1 MDLEPSANQKNRETY
16 FHTLKNHRAD
26 FDRLDGFSLTG
37 NAIIKNDFEKKEELS
52 GVEQWTLK
60 SLEYDQVKEM
70 VKSEAATVLG
80 KEKVSQLT
88 PSGQRDQV
96 KHRLQATQEGMDLIR
111 LKGDLPLGGV
121 RDIRAAVRRAEKSGV
136 LTESECLDIA
146 GTISAGRKVKSFL
159 RQVEDEEAP
168 LPILRGLTELVESLE
183 WVEEEILKSIDEQ
196 GVVKDQASPGL
207 GKIRSRIGEA
217 KKQIQQTLQEILRN
231 PHYTKMMQ
239 EAIITQRFDRYV
251 IPVKQEY
258 RSRFP
263 GIVHDQSSSGA
274 TLFIEPEAVVSWNN
288 RLRQLE
294 LQEKQEVEKVLKKL
308 TEKIAPEVESLKR
321 NLEILASLDCIMACA
336 RFGYRVK
343 GICPEISESLL
354 HLKKARH
361 PLIKGEDVVPIE
373 VSIGDDY
380 HAIIITGP
388 NTGGKT
394 VTLKTVGLFALMTQS
409 GIPVPAEEDSIMPVF
424 GGVYADIGDEQ
435 SIEQNLSTFSGHLTK
450 IIRILKQVDE
460 KSLVLFD
467 ELGAGTDP
475 TEGAALAISILEYVI
490 QKGSFVMATT
500 HYSELKL
507 FAHHHPK
514 TVNASMEFDVE
525 TLKPTYRL
533 LIGVPGRSNAF
544 NISRRLGLPEEIIE
558 RAKAHLSSDEKSL
571 EEMISSLTTEQK
583 LAREKHKEADAL
595 QKEAEA
601 LYADIREK
609 WEQFEEEKA
618 ALKEKARREAQRII
632 ADAEREAEEVLKQLR
647 AWAKARP
654 GDLKEHELN
663 EAKARLK
670 NAVPDWELPQKPRKN
685 TGKAE
690 KLNVGDEVRVLSV
703 NQNGTITEDMGD
715 GYYQVQVGFL
725 KMKMHRDQLEKRSS
739 PKPADV
745 KIKPTV
751 NRMSANVKPE
761 CDLRGKLVEEAL
773 LEIDNYLDKALL
785 AGYKEIHLIHGKG
798 TGALRQGVQK
808 FLRSHRHVKS
818 FRLGNHNEGGSGVT
832 VVELK

>member
-1 MDLEPSANQKNRETY
+1 M
-16 FHTLKNHRAD
+16 
-26 FDRLDGFSLTG
+26 
-37 NAIIKNDFEKKEELS
+37 
-52 GVEQWTLK
+52 EQWTLK
-60 SLEYDQVKEM
+60 SLEYEQVKEI
-70 VKSEAATVLG
+70 VKNEAATVLG

-88 PSGQRDQV
+88 PSGQADQV

-121 RDIRAAVRRAEKSGV
+121 RDIRAAVRRAEMKGV
-136 LTESECLDIA
+136 LTEAECLDIA
-146 GTISAGRKVKSFL
+146 STISAGRKVKSFL
-159 RQVEDEEAP
+159 RQVEEEEAP
-168 LPILRGLTELVESLE
+168 LPILRGLTEQVESLDWIE
-183 WVEEEILKSIDEQ
+183 KEILQSIDDQ

-217 KKQIQQTLQEILRN
+217 KRQIQQTLQGILRN
-231 PHYTKMMQ
+231 SHYTKMMQ

-258 RSRFP
+258 RSQFP

-294 LQEKQEVEKVLKKL
+294 LSEKQEVEKVLRRL
-308 TEKIAPEVESLKR
+308 TEKIEPEVESLKK
-321 NLEILASLDCIMACA
+321 NLQVLAKLDFIMACA
-336 RFGYRVK
+336 RFGYQVK
-343 GICPEISESLL
+343 GICPLISESTL

-361 PLIKGEDVVPIE
+361 PLIKGEDVVPID
-373 VSIGDDY
+373 VRIGDSY

-409 GIPVPAEEDSIMPVF
+409 GIPVPAEEDSVMPVF
-424 GGVYADIGDEQ
+424 SGVYADIGDEQ

-450 IIRILKQVDE
+450 IIQILKQIDE

-490 QKGSFVMATT
+490 RRGSFVMATT
-500 HYSELKL
+500 HYNELKL

-514 TVNASMEFDVE
+514 TINASMEFDVE

-544 NISRRLGLPEEIIE
+544 NISQRLGLPEEIIKE
-558 RAKAHLSSDEKSL
+558 AKAHLSSDESRL
-571 EEMISSLTTEQK
+571 EEMISSLASEQK
-583 LAREKHKEADAL
+583 LAREKHDQAEAL
-595 QKEAEA
+595 RKEAEA
-601 LYADIREK
+601 LYADIKEK

-618 ALKEKARREAQRII
+618 TLKEKARREAQKII
-632 ADAEREAEEVLKQLR
+632 VNAEREAEEVLKELR

-654 GDLKEHELN
+654 QDLKEHELN
-663 EAKARLK
+663 DAKARLK
-670 NAVPDWELPQKPRKN
+670 NAVPDWELPQKPKKN
-685 TGKAE
+685 PSAAE
-690 KLNVGDEVRVLSV
+690 ELHVGDEVRVLTV
-703 NQNGTITEDMGD
+703 NQNGTITDDLGD

-725 KMKMHRDQLEKRSS
+725 KMKIHQDQLEKRSS

-751 NRMSANVKPE
+751 KRLATDVKPE

-773 LEIDNYLDKALL
+773 MEVDNYLDKAIL

-808 FLRSHRHVKS
+808 FLRRHQHVKS